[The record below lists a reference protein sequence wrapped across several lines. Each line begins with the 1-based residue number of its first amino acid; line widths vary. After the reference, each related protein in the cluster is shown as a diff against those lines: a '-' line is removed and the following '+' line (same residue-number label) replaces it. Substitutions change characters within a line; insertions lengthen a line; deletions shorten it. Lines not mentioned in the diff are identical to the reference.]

1 MSFNKL
7 KFYFYRF
14 VYSRIKHTKLMT
26 QNMKSPNNGFL
37 GNIAKYLMVNFNKII
52 INDSVK
58 KLNIKKNDKVIEI
71 GSGNGQAIDEM
82 LKLTKQNITSI
93 EVSEKFRSELI
104 KKFHNKDV
112 TFFSNDAK
120 DLNGIFKNNTF
131 NKLLAVNVVY
141 FLTPLNVYANEFY
154 RILKMDGEGLLAC
167 KFDGI
172 KKFDNSTAPNRDLKD
187 VVKVFQN
194 AGFKVNIEF
203 VDSNNEQEK
212 YHLIFIRKLKNGK

>member
-14 VYSRIKHTKLMT
+14 VYSRLKHTKLMT

-52 INDSVK
+52 IYDSVK

-93 EVSEKFRSELI
+93 EVSEKFRTELI

>member
-7 KFYFYRF
+7 TFYFYRF
-14 VYSRIKHTKLMT
+14 VYSRLKHTKLMT

-93 EVSEKFRSELI
+93 EVSEKFRTELI

>member
-14 VYSRIKHTKLMT
+14 VYSRLKHTKLMT

-37 GNIAKYLMVNFNKII
+37 GEIAKYLMVNFNKII

-93 EVSEKFRSELI
+93 EVSEKFRTELI

-141 FLTPLNVYANEFY
+141 FLTPLNFYANEFY

-194 AGFKVNIEF
+194 ADFKVNIEF

>member
-14 VYSRIKHTKLMT
+14 VYSRLKHTKLMT

-93 EVSEKFRSELI
+93 EVSEKFRTELI

-172 KKFDNSTAPNRDLKD
+172 KKFDNSTTPNRNLKD

>member
-7 KFYFYRF
+7 KFYFYLF
-14 VYSRIKHTKLMT
+14 VYSRLKHTKLMT

-37 GNIAKYLMVNFNKII
+37 GKIAKYLMVNFNKII

-93 EVSEKFRSELI
+93 EVSEKFRTELI

-172 KKFDNSTAPNRDLKD
+172 KKFDNSTAPNSDLKD

>member
-7 KFYFYRF
+7 TFYFYRF
-14 VYSRIKHTKLMT
+14 VYSRLKHTKLMT

-93 EVSEKFRSELI
+93 EVSEKFRTELI

-141 FLTPLNVYANEFY
+141 FLTPLNFYANEFY

>member
-7 KFYFYRF
+7 TFYFYRF
-14 VYSRIKHTKLMT
+14 VYSRLKHTKLMT

-93 EVSEKFRSELI
+93 EVSEKFRTELI

-212 YHLIFIRKLKNGK
+212 YHLIFIRKLKNEK